1 MQNLP
6 KREQYKKMQ
15 SRKISSHEEASDQ
28 GENSSDAEETK
39 RQMLSKPL
47 PKEMDM
53 RSKSRGS
60 KNRRQ
65 NIDDDDSGQV
75 YSGPSKSKTSS
86 SGGNDSQANQPQRKV
101 SKLRPKHMRNE
112 AQEATRAT
120 PSMFTKPK
128 PEPAYSDNDDDDD
141 QPVEQPKPRR

>member
-15 SRKISSHEEASDQ
+15 SRKISSHDEASDQ

-39 RQMLSKPL
+39 RKMLSKPH
-47 PKEMDM
+47 PKEMDL

-65 NIDDDDSGQV
+65 NIDDEDSGQGN
-75 YSGPSKSKTSS
+75 SGPSKSKTSS
-86 SGGNDSQANQPQRKV
+86 SGGNDSLANQQQRKV

-128 PEPAYSDNDDDDD
+128 QEPVDSDNDDDN
-141 QPVEQPKPRR
+141 

>member
-15 SRKISSHEEASDQ
+15 SRKISSYEEGSDQ

-39 RQMLSKPL
+39 RQMLSKPQ
-47 PKEMDM
+47 PKEMDL

-60 KNRRQ
+60 QNRRQ

-112 AQEATRAT
+112 A
-120 PSMFTKPK
+120 
-128 PEPAYSDNDDDDD
+128 
-141 QPVEQPKPRR
+141 